1 MRMFGCQ
8 YATSL
13 HWGKGRIYRFDAP
26 EAEYGVLYVGSDEC
40 CAFIETFGDS
50 RNAAGEIEVARD
62 DLQHE
67 CIAVIRPTAALHV
80 VDLTGPGLSN
90 IGADGRLCVEDNYGV
105 SQLWSRALWSHP
117 DRPDG
122 LLYRARHDQGR
133 TSLALFKSDDQD
145 GPGGLTEEV
154 RGSLLARANVRMLR
168 NILSTYRV
176 SLLP

>member
-1 MRMFGCQ
+1 VRLFDCK
-8 YATSL
+8 YASSL
-13 HWGKGRIYRFDAP
+13 HWGKGRIYRFDDP
-26 EAEYGVLYVGSDEC
+26 QAEYGVLYIGSDEC

-50 RNAAGEIEVARD
+50 RNAATEIEVARE

-67 CIAVIRPTAALHV
+67 CIATIRPIEELHV

-90 IGADGRLCVEDNYGV
+90 IGADGRLCAGDDYAL
-105 SQLWSRALWSHP
+105 SQLWSRALWCHP

-145 GPGGLTEEV
+145 APGGLIEEV
-154 RGSLLARANVRMLR
+154 RGSLLARANMHLLR
-168 NILSTYRV
+168 NILSIYRV
-176 SLLP
+176 NVLP